1 MNKLTLNNIARVLVG
16 ENGVE
21 QKAATEFATA
31 MFDLIQECINA
42 EGLVKVKGLGTFKK
56 IQVEPRESIN
66 VRTGDRVLINS
77 HDKITFTP
85 DSVMKELVN
94 RPFSQFET
102 VVLNDDVEFDDMKSE
117 VPDEENRPVEQQ
129 EAVVEEPSEAV
140 AEEPSETVAEEPSE
154 TVAEE
159 PSETMDDTVLEYD
172 DTDEEME
179 THRLRNAGLVLL
191 VVVLMGA
198 SAVGGYLYGIRQHTS
213 QRMPQETNRVE
224 QTASVKTDT
233 LERDTVKVETPAVKK
248 DTASIDTLEKYNAMD
263 VRVRLGAYKIVG
275 MEREV
280 KALTGDN
287 LLRIAKREF
296 GSEDMVCYLEV
307 YNGLEADQK
316 LEKGQTIKIP
326 ALKWKKKKR

>member
-31 MFDLIQECINA
+31 MFDLIQERINA

-102 VVLNDDVEFDDMKSE
+102 VVLNDDVEFPDMKSE

-129 EAVVEEPSEAV
+129 EAV

-154 TVAEE
+154 TV
-159 PSETMDDTVLEYD
+159 DDTVLEYD
-172 DTDEEME
+172 DTDEETE
-179 THRLRNAGLVLL
+179 THRLRNAGLVFL

-233 LERDTVKVETPAVKK
+233 LERDTIKVETPAVKK

-316 LEKGQTIKIP
+316 LEKGQTIRIP

>member
-21 QKAATEFATA
+21 QKAASEFATA
-31 MFDLIQECINA
+31 MFDLIQERINA

-129 EAVVEEPSEAV
+129 EAV
-140 AEEPSETVAEEPSE
+140 AEEPSE

-172 DTDEEME
+172 DTDEETE

-198 SAVGGYLYGIRQHTS
+198 SAVGGYLYGIRQHTR

-224 QTASVKTDT
+224 QTAFVKTDT

>member
-31 MFDLIQECINA
+31 MFDLIQERINA

-129 EAVVEEPSEAV
+129 EAV
-140 AEEPSETVAEEPSE
+140 AEEPSE

-172 DTDEEME
+172 DTDEETE

-198 SAVGGYLYGIRQHTS
+198 SAVGGYLYGIRQHTR

-224 QTASVKTDT
+224 QTAFVKTDT

>member
-21 QKAATEFATA
+21 QKAATEFAAA
-31 MFDLIQECINA
+31 MFDLIQERINA

-94 RPFSQFET
+94 RPFSLFET
-102 VVLNDDVEFDDMKSE
+102 VVLNDDVEFADMKSE

-140 AEEPSETVAEEPSE
+140 VEEPSEAV
-154 TVAEE
+154 
-159 PSETMDDTVLEYD
+159 D
-172 DTDEEME
+172 DTDEETE
-179 THRLRNAGLVLL
+179 THSLRNAGLVLL

>member
-31 MFDLIQECINA
+31 MFDLIQERINA

-129 EAVVEEPSEAV
+129 EAV
-140 AEEPSETVAEEPSE
+140 AEEPSE

-172 DTDEEME
+172 DTDEETE

-198 SAVGGYLYGIRQHTS
+198 SAVGGYL
-213 QRMPQETNRVE
+213 
-224 QTASVKTDT
+224 
-233 LERDTVKVETPAVKK
+233 
-248 DTASIDTLEKYNAMD
+248 
-263 VRVRLGAYKIVG
+263 
-275 MEREV
+275 
-280 KALTGDN
+280 
-287 LLRIAKREF
+287 
-296 GSEDMVCYLEV
+296 
-307 YNGLEADQK
+307 
-316 LEKGQTIKIP
+316 
-326 ALKWKKKKR
+326 

>member
-31 MFDLIQECINA
+31 MFDLIQERINA

-129 EAVVEEPSEAV
+129 EAV
-140 AEEPSETVAEEPSE
+140 AEEPSE

-172 DTDEEME
+172 DTDEETE

-198 SAVGGYLYGIRQHTS
+198 SAVGGYLYGIRQHTR

-224 QTASVKTDT
+224 QTAFVKTDT

-248 DTASIDTLEKYNAMD
+248 DTASIDTLEKCHGRA
-263 VRVRLGAYKIVG
+263 RT
-275 MEREV
+275 
-280 KALTGDN
+280 TGC
-287 LLRIAKREF
+287 L
-296 GSEDMVCYLEV
+296 
-307 YNGLEADQK
+307 
-316 LEKGQTIKIP
+316 
-326 ALKWKKKKR
+326 

>member
-1 MNKLTLNNIARVLVG
+1 
-16 ENGVE
+16 
-21 QKAATEFATA
+21 
-31 MFDLIQECINA
+31 
-42 EGLVKVKGLGTFKK
+42 
-56 IQVEPRESIN
+56 
-66 VRTGDRVLINS
+66 
-77 HDKITFTP
+77 
-85 DSVMKELVN
+85 
-94 RPFSQFET
+94 
-102 VVLNDDVEFDDMKSE
+102 
-117 VPDEENRPVEQQ
+117 
-129 EAVVEEPSEAV
+129 
-140 AEEPSETVAEEPSE
+140 
-154 TVAEE
+154 
-159 PSETMDDTVLEYD
+159 MDDTVLEYD
-172 DTDEEME
+172 DTDEETE

-224 QTASVKTDT
+224 QTAFVKTDT